1 MKHQMHIGLFR
12 NRGKKKK
19 KQEGSPEAQLQVPF
33 SKIILKT
40 CILTFKILH
49 TLYSTLTHPFFSM
62 KQNDW
67 TVFFYQVQELRY
79 HIDSRA

>member
-12 NRGKKKK
+12 NGGGGE
-19 KQEGSPEAQLQVPF
+19 QEGSPEAQFQVPF

-49 TLYSTLTHPFFSM
+49 TLYSTLTHPFFSKKKM
-62 KQNDW
+62 TGQFSSTK
-67 TVFFYQVQELRY
+67 YK
-79 HIDSRA
+79 S